1 MNIFIIL
8 FLLYKYHFFI
18 ILQIKKN
25 LNLLK
30 KIIYIII
37 KIERKNKLIKQDQ
50 IQFGF
55 ITFKI

>member
-37 KIERKNKLIKQDQ
+37 KIERKK
-50 IQFGF
+50 
-55 ITFKI
+55 